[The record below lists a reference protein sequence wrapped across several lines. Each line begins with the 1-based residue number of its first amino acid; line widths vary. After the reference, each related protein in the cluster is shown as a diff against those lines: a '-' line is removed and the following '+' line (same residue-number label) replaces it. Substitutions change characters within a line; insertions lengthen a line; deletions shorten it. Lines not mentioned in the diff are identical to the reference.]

1 MSAAV
6 QGVGPPNISPMSP
19 GVHIE
24 SSGSLPMMNIGTSN
38 SSRVDG
44 MPIEEKLNLI
54 ASAVFF
60 SSIVPESLPS
70 QSGCPR
76 STSD

>member
-1 MSAAV
+1 
-6 QGVGPPNISPMSP
+6 
-19 GVHIE
+19 
-24 SSGSLPMMNIGTSN
+24 MMNIGTSN

-44 MPIEEKLNLI
+44 MPIEEKLDLI
-54 ASAVFF
+54 ASAVFC